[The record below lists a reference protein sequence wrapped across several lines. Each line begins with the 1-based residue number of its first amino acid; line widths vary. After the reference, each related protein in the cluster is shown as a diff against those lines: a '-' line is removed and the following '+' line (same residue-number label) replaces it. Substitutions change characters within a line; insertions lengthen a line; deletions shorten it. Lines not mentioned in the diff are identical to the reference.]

1 MDPLLLVVDDEPP
14 IREYLTRCGNGSG
27 FRVITCQDGREA
39 LDFLD
44 TQSADMAIVDLCM
57 PNVDGLEVIRAI
69 RRKDPHCQVVLMSGA
84 SGRITDAVEAIKL
97 GARDYLQKPFKL
109 ESLQTLLTDVRQGI
123 DKRKSALL
131 LESQIASES
140 ELCGMVGRSPV
151 MQELFAMIRR
161 LGPHVKTAL
170 VTGESGTGKDMVAAA
185 LHQTG
190 RRAGKELLAFSCSGV
205 TEMMAESDLFGHVH
219 GAFQGATEDR
229 PGAFEKADEGVVFFD
244 EIAELPLAVQGR
256 LLRFLEKG
264 QVQRLGS
271 LESRHVDVAVVA
283 ATRRDL
289 RTEMMAGRFR
299 RELYY
304 RLSTVELQVPP
315 LRDRKEDIPYLAH
328 AFSRDSA
335 ARLGKSIA
343 GLTVTAEALLRR
355 RDWPGNVREL
365 RNVIEHAC
373 LMCDGELITE
383 RDVMHAL
390 GKISS

>member
-44 TQSADMAIVDLCM
+44 KQSADMAIVDLCM

-109 ESLQTLLTDVRQGI
+109 ESIQTLLTDVRQGI

-131 LESQIASES
+131 LESRIASES

-161 LGPHVKTAL
+161 LAPHVKTAL
-170 VTGESGTGKDMVAAA
+170 ITGESGTGKDMVAAA

-190 RRAGKELLAFSCSGV
+190 RRAGPRS
-205 TEMMAESDLFGHVH
+205 
-219 GAFQGATEDR
+219 R
-229 PGAFEKADEGVVFFD
+229 PGRRRARA
-244 EIAELPLAVQGR
+244 
-256 LLRFLEKG
+256 
-264 QVQRLGS
+264 
-271 LESRHVDVAVVA
+271 
-283 ATRRDL
+283 RRD
-289 RTEMMAGRFR
+289 RSPPSAPSR
-299 RELYY
+299 R
-304 RLSTVELQVPP
+304 
-315 LRDRKEDIPYLAH
+315 
-328 AFSRDSA
+328 
-335 ARLGKSIA
+335 
-343 GLTVTAEALLRR
+343 
-355 RDWPGNVREL
+355 
-365 RNVIEHAC
+365 
-373 LMCDGELITE
+373 
-383 RDVMHAL
+383 
-390 GKISS
+390 SS